1 MFSYISDI
9 ILPRVFEFAS
19 YLVSLSKCSL
29 SEFTGFINSL
39 EPLNVV
45 NIVTGEVTE
54 WISFTTP
61 LIGGPITVFLR
72 VLTFGIPSSV
82 PLWVALTFGVINGF
96 FIVVIVKFIIHIIF

>member
-1 MFSYISDI
+1 MLTYLSDI
-9 ILPRVFEFAS
+9 IFPRVYEFAS
-19 YLVSLSKCSL
+19 YLVALSKCSI

-61 LIGGPITVFLR
+61 LIGGPITVFLS
-72 VLTFGIPSSV
+72 VLTYGIPNST
-82 PLWVALTFGVINGF
+82 PLWVALTFGIINGF